1 MKLTTPLRASHVWK
15 LVGLAGAMGVAATG
29 VLVARGE
36 RQRRAYS
43 PDEIRSV
50 LHERY
55 TQRTPSSRSK
65 RFWNWNLRPT
75 QCGANRETLSAPQL
89 TSAEAAR
96 IPPAAISAT

>member
-1 MKLTTPLRASHVWK
+1 MKLPTPLRASHVWK
-15 LVGLAGAMGVAATG
+15 LVGLAGAMGIAATG

-55 TQRTPSSRSK
+55 TQAYAKQSEQEVLELDP
-65 RFWNWNLRPT
+65 
-75 QCGANRETLSAPQL
+75 APN
-89 TSAEAAR
+89 AVRRR
-96 IPPAAISAT
+96 IEKLFRRRN

>member
-1 MKLTTPLRASHVWK
+1 MNLRASHVWK

-55 TQRTPSSRSK
+55 TQAYAKEAEQQKIELEPAPTTLRRRIRSMMGRRSR
-65 RFWNWNLRPT
+65 
-75 QCGANRETLSAPQL
+75 GDE
-89 TSAEAAR
+89 
-96 IPPAAISAT
+96 